1 MSIHSQFDNP
11 TSVNALITAPIVL
24 RFASMFP
31 RDLKRRDMHDKRTGG
46 DLSHVQTDL
55 SHLNTELVGA
65 TDWID
70 QFLSEVTAAQQN
82 NFEEEIAARQ
92 RKGRHLEAEQ
102 VRERGTVDPWKFT
115 REGPLREG
123 VLTVNKLWFG
133 GTGSEDWDLDRV
145 EAFKKRGLDFLT
157 THFLGRQ
164 LRHVSIHEDEEA
176 VHFHFVIAVWVEK
189 TSQNRGRQW
198 LLQPSANPLLAN
210 YEHAQDLAGEAFADL
225 GIHRGERRAAAARQ
239 ARDAGFDAP
248 EPRRHVPPS
257 DWRREQRLLAFKER
271 NRICAEARAEADAT
285 IADGMVQAA
294 AEVKKSRKRAIK
306 EAKAKRA
313 ELDRQLAAAERARAQ
328 EKAHAAAARLALDAA
343 EATRVTAD
351 QYAAD
356 KMRIADAA
364 EVEAAQTKARA
375 EALALGLV
383 VLSQEAAAGT
393 LHRSAEGEII
403 ADDPDTLR
411 AAGPDILPAVH
422 AAVKLA
428 ETSKSIRH
436 ALNDATETAIQMRN
450 DMLEEVADLQATAR
464 AEIAQERDTAR
475 LQIEAERQGV
485 ADQLDRES
493 TQMAG
498 YVLALQSLFNKI
510 EPLLTRLIRWLSH
523 HDLPATLQKEGR
535 ALAADAYDVLNDFR
549 QNNPNP

>member
-1 MSIHSQFDNP
+1 MSIHPRFDNP
-11 TSVNALITAPIVL
+11 TSVNSLNTAPIVL

-31 RDLKRRDMHDKRTGG
+31 RDLARRNMHDKRTGG
-46 DLSHVQTDL
+46 DLSHVRTDL
-55 SHLNTELVGA
+55 SGLNTQLIGEA
-65 TDWID
+65 DWI
-70 QFLSEVTAAQQN
+70 AQLHTDIALARDN
-82 NFEEEIAARQ
+82 NLEEEITARQ
-92 RKGRHLEAEQ
+92 RKGRHLEAEE
-102 VRERGTVDPWKFT
+102 VRARGTVDPWKFT
-115 REGPLREG
+115 RDGPLREG
-123 VLTVNKLWFG
+123 ILTVNKLWFG
-133 GTGSEDWDLDRV
+133 GTGHENWDSLRV
-145 EAFKKRGLDFLT
+145 EAFKKRGLEFLKR
-157 THFLGRQ
+157 HFPDGQ

-225 GIHRGERRAAAARQ
+225 GIHRGERRAAAARH
-239 ARDAGFDAP
+239 AMAAGFEAP

-257 DWRREQRLLAFKER
+257 EWRREQRLLALQER
-271 NRICAEARAEADAT
+271 DRICAEARAEADAT
-285 IADGMVQAA
+285 IADGMVQAE

-313 ELDRQLAAAERARAQ
+313 ELDRQIAAAERARAQ
-328 EKAHAAAARLALDAA
+328 EKAHAAASRLALDAA

-375 EALALGLV
+375 DALAAGLI
-383 VLSQEAAAGT
+383 VLSRETAAET
-393 LHRSAEGEII
+393 LHRTAEGEII
-403 ADDPDTLR
+403 ADDPDALR
-411 AAGPDILPAVH
+411 AAGPEIVPAVH
-422 AAVKLA
+422 AAVKLV

-436 ALNDATETAIQMRN
+436 ELNDAANTTIQMRN
-450 DMLEEVADLQATAR
+450 DMLAEVADMQATAR
-464 AEIAQERDTAR
+464 AEIAQERDAAR
-475 LQIEAERQGV
+475 LQIEAERQAV
-485 ADQLDRES
+485 ADQLERES

-510 EPLLTRLIRWLSH
+510 EPLLTRLMRWLSH
-523 HDLPATLQKEGR
+523 PDLPATLQKEGR
-535 ALAADAYDVLNDFR
+535 ALAADAYDVMNDFR